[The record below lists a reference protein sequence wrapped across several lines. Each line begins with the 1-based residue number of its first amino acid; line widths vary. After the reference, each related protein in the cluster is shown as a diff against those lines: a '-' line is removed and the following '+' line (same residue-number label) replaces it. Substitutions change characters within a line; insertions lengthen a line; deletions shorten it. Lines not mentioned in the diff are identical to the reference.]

1 MVEHSF
7 TNVSIH
13 GCLSKSSSF
22 YLEQQQQQQV
32 EVNDLKAV
40 VSNELSNLTPTG
52 SPDDEDEYS
61 PQNLRRKSSSS
72 LFFNTKLQESLNNMN
87 QQQKNPIFQL
97 GQDEDEDDDDD
108 DYYDD
113 YSDRICKELSIDQEF
128 NYTLDRIDSNNSI
141 SRLMLNT
148 EIKSLKI
155 SSTTTTS
162 APIDM
167 RKATAVCTDMDDQ
180 ALSSTLKE
188 TSNMVI
194 SSSSGSSSGGDTN
207 VVGKNI
213 ESNKTKVKKNSRK
226 RRQKKQQQIESPK
239 TKEAVQKSE
248 SLPVDIKK
256 PTSAASKQ
264 IESPLQDEDIFAGF
278 PGQGFEFYLDD
289 DIDSDGCLNDHHM
302 LSEEADD
309 KPSILINKHHGSFK
323 KAKKAFIAS
332 ELELDDPAYTTND
345 EDSSSADYFLAS
357 SVDTVIMAPY
367 LRAANFGRVAAA
379 ESSSLVPTNTI
390 STATAPAVFGKELTD
405 NHVAPAPY
413 TSSIASNFLYS
424 LDKANN
430 HVNNNNNNNSK
441 FSKHHEANN
450 SIPNSFNSNSQNS
463 KGSCFNLNKFLLF
476 KKPDKNKILRAWV

>member
-22 YLEQQQQQQV
+22 YLEQQQQQQQQQRHQV
-32 EVNDLKAV
+32 EVNDLKAA

-72 LFFNTKLQESLNNMN
+72 LFFNTKLQESLNSMN

-97 GQDEDEDDDDD
+97 GQDEDEDDEDD

-155 SSTTTTS
+155 STTTTTTTTTT

-167 RKATAVCTDMDDQ
+167 RKATPVCTDIDDQ

-213 ESNKTKVKKNSRK
+213 ESGKAKVKKNNRK
-226 RRQKKQQQIESPK
+226 RRQKKQQQSESPK
-239 TKEAVQKSE
+239 TKEAVQKAE
-248 SLPVDIKK
+248 SLPVDFKK
-256 PTSAASKQ
+256 PTNSSSKQ

-289 DIDSDGCLNDHHM
+289 DIDSDGCLNDHHT
-302 LSEEADD
+302 LSEEAD

-367 LRAANFGRVAAA
+367 LRAANFGRVAAD
-379 ESSSLVPTNTI
+379 SSSLAVPAI
-390 STATAPAVFGKELTD
+390 STCSAAAPVVFGKEPLEMG
-405 NHVAPAPY
+405 HPAAPY
-413 TSSIASNFLYS
+413 TSSIANNFLYS
-424 LDKANN
+424 LEKSSN
-430 HVNNNNNNNSK
+430 HVNNNNNSNK

-450 SIPNSFNSNSQNS
+450 SIPNSFNPNSQNS
-463 KGSCFNLNKFLLF
+463 KGSFNFSCHNCFEIST
-476 KKPDKNKILRAWV
+476 P